1 MDEHNM
7 GRGLVEAGAGT
18 WDRLAAVL
26 STWEGENSHA
36 RACVRVQPSYRRV
49 VSPRRSFSK

>member
-49 VSPRRSFSK
+49 VFPRRRFSK